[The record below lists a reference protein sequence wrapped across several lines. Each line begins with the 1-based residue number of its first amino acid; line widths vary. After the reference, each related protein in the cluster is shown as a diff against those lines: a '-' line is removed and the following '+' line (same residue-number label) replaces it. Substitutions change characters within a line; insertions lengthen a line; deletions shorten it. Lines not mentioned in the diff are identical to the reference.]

1 MKKQKI
7 LSLALALIML
17 MSLAAC
23 AKPAAQTAEEPAA
36 EAAKKLTVKVTW
48 EGEEEILQITT
59 NEETLGAALL
69 AEGLISGSDSEWG
82 LFVDTVNGHFADAN
96 KGKYWVFTKS
106 GEMVMTGVDSTPIE
120 DGDSFEW
127 YIYE

>member
-1 MKKQKI
+1 MKKNRI
-7 LSLALALIML
+7 MSLVLALIML

-23 AKPAAQTAEEPAA
+23 AKPAAQAVEEPAA
-36 EAAKKLTVKVTW
+36 EAAKNLTIKVTW
-48 EGEEEILQITT
+48 EGKDEILQVKT

-82 LFVDTVNGHFADAN
+82 LFVDTVNGHFADSA

>member
-1 MKKQKI
+1 MKKNR
-7 LSLALALIML
+7 LMSLVLALIML
-17 MSLAAC
+17 MSIAAC
-23 AKPAAQTAEEPAA
+23 TAPAAQPAEEPAA
-36 EAAKKLTVKVTW
+36 EAAKKLTIKVTW
-48 EGEEEILQITT
+48 EGKDEILQIST

-82 LFVDTVNGHFADAN
+82 FFVDTVNGHFADSN

-120 DGDSFEW
+120 DGDTFGR

>member
-1 MKKQKI
+1 MKRI
-7 LSLALALIML
+7 MSLVLALIML

-23 AKPAAQTAEEPAA
+23 AKPAAQPAEEPAA
-36 EAAKKLTVKVTW
+36 EAAKNLTIKVTW
-48 EGEEEILQITT
+48 EGKDEILQVKT

-82 LFVDTVNGHFADAN
+82 LFVDTVNGHFADST
-96 KGKYWVFTKS
+96 KGKYWVFTKG